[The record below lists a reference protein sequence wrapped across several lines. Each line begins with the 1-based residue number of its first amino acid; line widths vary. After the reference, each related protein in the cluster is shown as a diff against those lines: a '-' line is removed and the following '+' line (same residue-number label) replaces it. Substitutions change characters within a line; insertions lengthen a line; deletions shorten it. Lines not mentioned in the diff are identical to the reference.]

1 MEPWRA
7 TPPVHPRPSRA
18 WAPRRLVPCT
28 ALVPAVWAR
37 ARPLRA
43 GSILGILQPSE
54 EIDLDLDEAQKRA
67 LKEVEKRPRTGVLR
81 KISRRRR
88 RRDGSDG

>member
-1 MEPWRA
+1 M
-7 TPPVHPRPSRA
+7 
-18 WAPRRLVPCT
+18 VPCT

-54 EIDLDLDEAQKRA
+54 EIDLDLDEALKSSKRGGETA
-67 LKEVEKRPRTGVLR
+67 EDWSFEEDLEKKKEERWVILE
-81 KISRRRR
+81 SRESC
-88 RRDGSDG
+88 GCF